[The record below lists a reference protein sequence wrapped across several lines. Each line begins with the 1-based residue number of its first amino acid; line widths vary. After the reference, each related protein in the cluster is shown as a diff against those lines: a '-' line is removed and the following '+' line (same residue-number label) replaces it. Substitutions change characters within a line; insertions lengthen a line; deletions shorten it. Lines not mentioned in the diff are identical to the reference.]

1 MKRQLFMHASLLAL
15 ALAALTACGES
26 SNTPAGSA
34 TPATSQAVQD
44 GPVDVT
50 ATMDKSS
57 VLIAEPFTLTIQAT
71 APRGVEVRLPDTSEQ
86 IGDFDVLDVKD
97 APAVPTGDQRVWT
110 RMYTLDSTR
119 TDSTP

>member
-71 APRGVEVRLPDTSEQ
+71 APRGVAVA
-86 IGDFDVLDVKD
+86 
-97 APAVPTGDQRVWT
+97 APSFSLSLCFGFLSIWT
-110 RMYTLDSTR
+110 KG
-119 TDSTP
+119 